1 MRHLTPSFAAGAL
14 RRGKPIEQFLGPA
27 FHRGRRGIRWI
38 IIEPC
43 PAGFSV
49 LLHLAE
55 DVSDDGLADI
65 TEFPPLDPEA
75 YDLWPEIATAGG
87 EVEAIE
93 AAERLA
99 GADPARWTNFGMAA
113 DEYRDYVRLAR
124 LPFPLADKD
133 IIEVIERLCAGGAS
147 ERVRHWWLEAV
158 SRQTGCGH
166 LTELVACASEDVS
179 NDETADEIAAHV
191 LNCSPTVS
199 VQNTR

>member
-1 MRHLTPSFAAGAL
+1 VRHLTPSFAAGAL

-27 FHRGRRGIRWI
+27 FHGGRRGIRWVA
-38 IIEPC
+38 IEPG

-55 DVSDDGLADI
+55 DVSEDGLADI

-75 YDLWPEIATAGG
+75 YDLWPEIATAGD

-99 GADPARWTNFGMAA
+99 GADPARWTNFGVAA

-124 LPFPLADKD
+124 LPFPLSPKN
-133 IIEVIERLCAGGAS
+133 IVEVIERLCAGGAGAMV
-147 ERVRHWWLEAV
+147 EHWWLEAV
-158 SRQTGCGH
+158 SRQTGCDH
-166 LTELVACASEDVS
+166 LTDLVIRAREELSHELSD
-179 NDETADEIAAHV
+179 DEIVSHV
-191 LNCSPTVS
+191 LGCHAIAL
-199 VQNTR
+199 